1 MGNKEA
7 RLRCMVRP
15 DDPTRMGQWNL
26 NDEDRAAIQWAFDRI
41 KTLEEDLERSRSEQ
55 IKILKDSN
63 AILEKWKRASQILRE
78 LIA

>member
-1 MGNKEA
+1 
-7 RLRCMVRP
+7 MVRP
-15 DDPTRMGQWNL
+15 DDPTRMSQWNL

-41 KTLEEDLERSRSEQ
+41 KTLEDDLERSRSERIQ
-55 IKILKDSN
+55 ILKDSN